1 TAAQFIARLGETKDG
16 RPVVRNMVI
25 HPVRDGQNYVTF
37 DAPAPDVVKP
47 FGFYADAGILDQVK
61 LRAARDPRIMFIY
74 PWRESTAYILISRG
88 GGGLFIA
95 TLWGLLLWTIDG
107 RPVRGA
113 TIAKIRREL
122 SELREARR
130 PQAELTEQVDRFNES
145 IESAL
150 TDAPG
155 LAGALEM

>member
-1 TAAQFIARLGETKDG
+1 
-16 RPVVRNMVI
+16 M
-25 HPVRDGQNYVTF
+25 Y
-37 DAPAPDVVKP
+37 
-47 FGFYADAGILDQVK
+47 
-61 LRAARDPRIMFIY
+61 IY
-74 PWRESTAYILISRG
+74 PWRESTAYILISRS

-107 RPVRGA
+107 RPVRRA

-155 LAGALEM
+155 LAGALEMRPPAQIVPLSTEPIESLAPAAADGEKEYRGEFYPVEKPHHGFSLLELLVVIAIIALLIAML

>member
-1 TAAQFIARLGETKDG
+1 MLAGLLAGLLLGSAATLEPPRRDTVLRKPITAAQFIARLGETKDG

-47 FGFYADAGILDQVK
+47 FGCYADAGILDQVK

-95 TLWGLLLWTIDG
+95 TL
-107 RPVRGA
+107 
-113 TIAKIRREL
+113 
-122 SELREARR
+122 
-130 PQAELTEQVDRFNES
+130 
-145 IESAL
+145 
-150 TDAPG
+150 
-155 LAGALEM
+155 